1 MATRHT
7 GIRRQA
13 RKLALLPSPEERLA
27 ALDRIATRLEQAVSR
42 HRELTERRVAQ
53 ARYEGYQ
60 DGLWEA

>member
-1 MATRHT
+1 MTSHT

-27 ALDRIATRLEQAVSR
+27 ALDRIAVILERAVKR
-42 HRELTERRVAQ
+42 QRELTERRIAQ

>member
-1 MATRHT
+1 MSHT

-13 RKLALLPSPEERLA
+13 RKLALLPNPEDRLA
-27 ALDRIATRLEQAVSR
+27 ALDRIATILERAVKR
-42 HRELTERRVAQ
+42 QRVLTERRIAQ

>member
-1 MATRHT
+1 MSRE

-13 RKLALLPSPEERLA
+13 RRLAMLPNPEERLA
-27 ALDRIATRLEQAVSR
+27 SLDRIAVILERAVR
-42 HRELTERRVAQ
+42 RQRELTERRVAQ